1 MFHDILNDESNHW
14 NPMSANPIIP
24 ETQQEN
30 VNVEEE
36 EEDAHVD
43 VFHDKS
49 YREDEEVQEVS
60 PSIANKKRKTRVVL
74 DIPKKAKSSTRL
86 SFKIKLQITN
96 IADSAFLLYQRKK
109 VKLQSR
115 KLWTLF
121 WSAGADYGTNE
132 NFICRGLVPRVLR
145 PVGYGLT
152 NLDMT

>member
-36 EEDAHVD
+36 EDAQVD

-96 IADSAFLLYQRKK
+96 IADSAFSFVSKKEGEITIKEVMDIVLECGGRLWYQ
-109 VKLQSR
+109 
-115 KLWTLF
+115 
-121 WSAGADYGTNE
+121 
-132 NFICRGLVPRVLR
+132 
-145 PVGYGLT
+145 
-152 NLDMT
+152 